1 MDLFGP
7 FLVNGPAISTG
18 LKPQAGDKLSVLT
31 TGELSA
37 LVPGSPAPDSVTADG
52 LSIAPGVP
60 DPAPAGWSDPGL
72 TKLSL
77 VGHLD
82 GQSVQ
87 LGNSLTVL
95 PKPGQALPVGAEL
108 TLDVNAPA
116 STDYSVEGDDGW
128 SVYIVRAGA
137 GEAAPKLRDWVFFED
152 LTPVAGDVGGI
163 AAAVLGSLIH
173 VFWTNEGTPYGLL
186 NHLTIDID
194 GVIGPTTI
202 VDQYAVGFSAVSAAV
217 HKGGVHA
224 FYCAN
229 RKADFPEGGLL
240 GVLRRAVITPPA
252 GGFELSDIDGDGK
265 SSGGAIKGVV
275 GIESSAASTGDELH
289 VLYRATRDRN
299 VPGDPGDGLG
309 AFVEDLR
316 HASVSMTGPEV
327 AGAPYIWISETI
339 DGAGGIEGK
348 VAGDT
353 GESIAATIDQAAQ
366 VHVFYSL
373 GGITGRKTGGF
384 DLRHAELDY
393 VGSAG
398 QKWKVETLDG
408 AGRTFADASGQR
420 RGKIGLGT
428 ACVRRNG
435 ELNVFCDDVSHA
447 NLRWGVKRPTE
458 AWAFETIDGMSA
470 SLGGGARRYGSTKD
484 KIRDARKA
492 AVKVG
497 DQVSVFYED
506 RDANVLR
513 HAYKRPGL
521 PWMLEVVD
529 GDTTLGGRVQS
540 AVSKPAAVVRG
551 GFLNLFYFDAGR
563 QLLRHAVM
571 SQ

>member
-7 FLVNGPAISTG
+7 FLVNGRAISTG
-18 LKPQAGDKLSVLT
+18 LQPQAGDKLSVLT
-31 TGELSA
+31 TGELTA

-52 LSIAPGVP
+52 LSTAPGAP
-60 DPAPAGWSDPGL
+60 DPAPAGWLDPGL

-108 TLDVNAPA
+108 KLDVNAPA
-116 STDYSVEGDDGW
+116 LTDYEGDDGW
-128 SVYIVRAGA
+128 SVYIVRTGA
-137 GEAAPKLRDWVFFED
+137 GEAVPTLRDWVFFED
-152 LTPVAGDVGGI
+152 LTPVTGNVGGI

-173 VFWTNEGTPYGLL
+173 VFWTTEGTPYGLL
-186 NHLTIDID
+186 NHLTIDSA
-194 GVIGPTTI
+194 GVISPTTI

-217 HKGGVHA
+217 HKGGVYA

-229 RKADFPEGGLL
+229 RKASFPEGGLL
-240 GVLRRAVITPPA
+240 GVLRRAVIIPPA
-252 GGFELSDIDGDGK
+252 GVFELFDIDGDGV

-275 GIESSAASTGDELH
+275 GIESSAVSTGDDLH
-289 VLYRATRDRN
+289 VLYLATRDRN

-309 AFVEDLR
+309 ASVEDLL
-316 HASVSMTGPEV
+316 HASVHMPGPEV
-327 AGAPYIWISETI
+327 AGAPYIWLSETI
-339 DGAGGIEGK
+339 DGAGGVEGK

-353 GESIAATIDQAAQ
+353 GTSIAAMIDQAAQ

-373 GGITGRKTGGF
+373 GGITGRTTGGF

-393 VGSAG
+393 VGGATE
-398 QKWKVETLDG
+398 KWRRETLDG
-408 AGRTFADASGQR
+408 AGSTFANAKGQKKGR
-420 RGKIGLGT
+420 VGLGT
-428 ACVRRNG
+428 AGVRRNG
-435 ELNVFCDDVSHA
+435 ELNVFYNDDDNA
-447 NLRWGVKRPTE
+447 NLRWGVKPQGFP
-458 AWAFETIDGMSA
+458 WAFETIDGRA
-470 SLGGGARRYGSTKD
+470 RSLGGRGPRRYGSTKD
-484 KIRDARKA
+484 RIRAGRKA

-506 RDANVLR
+506 RDLNVLR

-521 PWMLEVVD
+521 PWMMEVVD

-540 AVSKPAAVVRG
+540 AVGKPAAVVRG
-551 GFLNLFYFDAGR
+551 GFLNLIYFDAGR
-563 QLLRHAVM
+563 QLLRHAVL